1 MKKVFLMAGS
11 VLLLVSCADEA
22 VQEQET
28 HNVQQVNEMQKKESP
43 SVASFKKAYALY
55 MYQGSQGNTDAAKY
69 AVNEARLLLEEYG
82 EPVNNYSYD
91 SANQE
96 EAIVE
101 KALDKYNEIKNV
113 R

>member
-1 MKKVFLMAGS
+1 MKKMFLVAGGI
-11 VLLLVSCADEA
+11 LLLVSCADDT

-28 HNVQQVNEMQKKESP
+28 QNVQQVNEMQQKESP

-55 MYQGSQGNTDAAKY
+55 MYQGSLGNADAAEY

-91 SANQE
+91 SADQK

>member
-1 MKKVFLMAGS
+1 MKKMFLMAS
-11 VLLLVSCADEA
+11 ALLLLVSCADETLK
-22 VQEQET
+22 EQDPQ
-28 HNVQQVNEMQKKESP
+28 NGPQVNEMQKKESP
-43 SVASFKKAYALY
+43 SVESFKKAYALY
-55 MYQGSQGNTDAAKY
+55 MYQGSLGNADAAEY

-82 EPVNNYSYD
+82 EPAGNYSYD
-91 SANQE
+91 SADQK